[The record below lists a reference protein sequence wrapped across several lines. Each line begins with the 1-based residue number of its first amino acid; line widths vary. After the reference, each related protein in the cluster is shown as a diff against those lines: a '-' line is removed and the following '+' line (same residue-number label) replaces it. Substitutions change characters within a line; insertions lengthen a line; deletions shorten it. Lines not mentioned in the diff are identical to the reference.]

1 MTAPVVE
8 NLPTTA
14 AGWALNPP
22 PNWPAPPPGWVP
34 PTGWSPDPGWRKPPR
49 GWRTWLPGTPHADQQ
64 PPAVPSKDLTW
75 AEPLGAPPADP
86 RRMKQEVLVALAVFP
101 LPAVLTALVLLI
113 RSSLE
118 GTSPDQINDVLPQ
131 HHGLSSLL
139 GGLLYAGSGS
149 SVLLALFLLTAS
161 GVSLRSIGF
170 TRKGLGADAGYGLG
184 IVFAG
189 FGIALGL
196 TLLVVG
202 IFGED
207 GVPGAVQSD
216 NEHFAAVFL
225 IQGYII
231 SLVTALVEETM
242 MSGYLLTRLGQ
253 LGWTPR
259 KALWVSM
266 AIRTSYHVYYGI
278 GFLFTIPVGYLLTR
292 SFQRRRRLLRTVGAH
307 ALYDAS
313 LFTLAILSS

>member
-1 MTAPVVE
+1 MTAPAVD

-22 PNWPAPPPGWVP
+22 PSWPPPPPGWTP
-34 PTGWSPDPGWRKPPR
+34 PTGWSPDPAWPKPPR
-49 GWRTWLPGTPHADQQ
+49 GWRTWLPGTPHADEQ
-64 PPAVPSKDLTW
+64 PEAVPSRDLTW
-75 AEPLGAPPADP
+75 AEPLGSPPADE

-101 LPAVLTALVLLI
+101 LPAILTALVLLI
-113 RSSLE
+113 RSALE

-149 SVLLALFLLTAS
+149 SVLLALFLLSAG
-161 GVSLRSIGF
+161 GVSLRRLGF

-189 FGIALGL
+189 FGIALAL
-196 TLLVVG
+196 TLLVFTV
-202 IFGED
+202 FGNN
-207 GVPGAVQSD
+207 GVPGSVQSD

-225 IQGYII
+225 IQGYIV
-231 SLVTALVEETM
+231 SVVTALVEETM

-259 KALWVSM
+259 KALWVSL

-292 SFQRRRRLLRTVGAH
+292 SFQRRRRLVRTVGAH